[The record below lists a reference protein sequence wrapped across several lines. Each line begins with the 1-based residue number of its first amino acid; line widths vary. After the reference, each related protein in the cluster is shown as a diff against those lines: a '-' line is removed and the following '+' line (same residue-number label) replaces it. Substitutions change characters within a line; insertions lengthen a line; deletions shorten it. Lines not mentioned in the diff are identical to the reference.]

1 MTSPAAAAAP
11 RLTSGGRPTA
21 IPKSR
26 PATPRERL
34 SSLTTHIALI
44 VFSVIAFLP
53 FFSMFLVSLYPA
65 DQPAVGIALPR
76 ELNFGNYAR
85 AWDVTNFATLMTSSA
100 IVALVVVPLGT
111 ILCILTGYAFGAMRF
126 PGRNLLFFTF
136 LFGLLMPF
144 EATIVPLYYD
154 LRAFGL
160 VNTYAGLILPET
172 ALFLSFGT
180 FWMRAHFL
188 STPRALV
195 EAARIDGANSWQTL
209 WRVLL
214 PSAWPAITTMM
225 VLFFIWSWNEF
236 LLALVL
242 MTDKSVQT
250 APAGLGLFIG
260 EHTKDSSGLAAAAVL
275 MSIPCLI
282 VYVVLQRHFIRGVTS
297 GSVKG

>member
-1 MTSPAAAAAP
+1 MTSATGATAPRLAAP
-11 RLTSGGRPTA
+11 RSPAPT
-21 IPKSR
+21 PKSR
-26 PATPRERL
+26 PATPRDRL
-34 SSLTTHIALI
+34 SALATHTALI
-44 VFSVIAFLP
+44 VFSAVAFLP
-53 FFSMFLVSLYPA
+53 FFSMLLVSLYPA
-65 DQPAVGIALPR
+65 DQPAVGIALPQV
-76 ELNFGNYAR
+76 LNFGNYAR
-85 AWDVTNFATLMTSSA
+85 AWQVTNFAALMTSSV

-111 ILCILTGYAFGAMRF
+111 LLCVLTGYAFGAMRF
-126 PGRNLLFFTF
+126 RGRNVLFFAF

-188 STPRALV
+188 STPRGLV

-260 EHTKDSSGLAAAAVL
+260 EHTKDASGLAAAAVL

-282 VYVVLQRHFIRGVTS
+282 VYIVLQRHFIRGVTS